1 MAAQDL
7 RSVDDD
13 ALSKSLGQ
21 FMTGKSGYKA
31 AIEKP
36 LEPRT
41 QPTQYKDLTK
51 ENTEKPVETSQPKPQ
66 QQSNGN
72 IKFKCPKCQKGL
84 TGEEKF
90 CPGCGLKIEIKMMC
104 CGREIG
110 KEDKFCSLCGKQV
123 R

>member
-7 RSVDDD
+7 RSMDDD
-13 ALSKSLGQ
+13 VLSKSLGQ

-36 LEPRT
+36 AEPKQ
-41 QPTQYKDLTK
+41 QPQQFRDLTK
-51 ENTEKPVETSQPKPQ
+51 EANEKKAETQPQ
-66 QQSNGN
+66 NNGT

-90 CPGCGLKIEIKMMC
+90 CPGCGLKIEIKIVC